1 MKCNCIKCNRMK
13 RSRTKYKTGGKNVI
27 GGNVIGG
34 KNVIG
39 GNVIGGNVIGSGSYG
54 CVFKPALTCKGKT
67 AKNNKNKVSK
77 LMVKKYALVEYKEI
91 MKFKKILKKI
101 PRYKDYFFVDNITKC
116 VPENISLSDLQNYET
131 KCDALKNS
139 SITKETINQNI
150 NDLLALNIPDGGIDL
165 DDYMYKIT
173 YDKLEQLNNLL
184 IDLLLYG
191 IIPMNNLGVYHC
203 DIKGSNVLIKKDKTR
218 LIDWG
223 ISTEYHP
230 EKDDSIP
237 KILQNG
243 PFQFNAPFASILFN
257 SVFSEKYSEFLKTH
271 HNISAEVLRPFII
284 DYIYIWTKHAGLGH
298 YNFINN
304 MFQTLFQ
311 NDLNHATSGEYVKD
325 AIEFNF
331 TNHYII
337 NYLIEI
343 LIKYTQNQ
351 QFQLL
356 RYFNEVYIKIV
367 DIWGFLMC
375 YYNIISVLYKNY
387 NHLNKSE
394 LELFEALKQVYIEY
408 LFTPRVTPIHIQ
420 KLTVDLKKLNV
431 LFNAC
436 FKNSNTSTTFTDTK
450 SIIHSVLSVDKSIG
464 AKSRKLR
471 PKQRGQSIK
480 RKNTLEK
487 THLSKYI

>member
-1 MKCNCIKCNRMK
+1 MYKHGIKCIKCNRIK
-13 RSRTKYKTGGKNVI
+13 SNRIKCKTRKKI
-27 GGNVIGG
+27 T
-34 KNVIG
+34 
-39 GNVIGGNVIGSGSYG
+39 GGNVIGSGSYG
-54 CVFKPALTCKGKT
+54 CVFKPALKCKGAT
-67 AKNNKNKVSK
+67 AKNNKNKVTK
-77 LMVKKYALVEYKEI
+77 LMFKKYAVTEYKEI
-91 MKFKKILKKI
+91 MKFKKILKTI

-116 VPENISLSDLQNYET
+116 IPENISPSDLQNYES

-139 SITKETINQNI
+139 SIKKDTINQNI
-150 NDLLALNIPDGGIDL
+150 TDLLALNIPDGGADL
-165 DDYMYKIT
+165 DEYMYKIT
-173 YDKLEQLNNLL
+173 YDKLEHLNNLL
-184 IDLLLYG
+184 IDLLLHG

-203 DIKGSNVLIKKDKTR
+203 DIKGSNVLIKDKTR

-230 EKDDSIP
+230 EKDASIP

-257 SVFSEKYSEFLKTH
+257 DVFSAKYSEFLKTH
-271 HNISAEVLRPFII
+271 DIISPEVLRPFLIEF
-284 DYIYIWTKHAGLGH
+284 IYVWTKHAGLGH

-311 NDLNHATSGEYVKD
+311 HDLSHATSIEYVKD

-343 LIKYTQNQ
+343 LIKYTQNRE
-351 QFQLL
+351 FQLL
-356 RYFNEVYIKIV
+356 KYFNEVYIKIV

-375 YYNIISVLYKNY
+375 YYNIISVLYRNY
-387 NHLNKSE
+387 NNLNKSE
-394 LELFEALKQVYIEY
+394 LELFGALKHIYIGY
-408 LFTPRVTPIHIQ
+408 LFTPRVTPIPIE
-420 KLTVDLKKLNV
+420 KLTSDLKKLNV

-436 FKNSNTSTTFTDTK
+436 FKNSSTSTTFNDKK
-450 SIIHSVLSVDKSIG
+450 SIVHSVLSINKSG
-464 AKSRKLR
+464 VKQNLMKSRK
-471 PKQRGQSIK
+471 QRIQS
-480 RKNTLEK
+480 RKHKISPVYNPN

>member
-1 MKCNCIKCNRMK
+1 M
-13 RSRTKYKTGGKNVI
+13 YKH
-27 GGNVIGG
+27 
-34 KNVIG
+34 
-39 GNVIGGNVIGSGSYG
+39 GGNVIGSGSYG
-54 CVFKPALTCKGKT
+54 CVFKPALKCKGKSQ
-67 AKNNKNKVSK
+67 KNNKNKVTK
-77 LMVKKYALVEYKEI
+77 LMFNKYALIEYKEI

-101 PRYKDYFFVDNITKC
+101 PKYRDYFFVDNITKC
-116 VPENISLSDLQNYET
+116 IPENISPSDLQNYET

-139 SITKETINQNI
+139 SIKKDTINQNI
-150 NDLLALNIPDGGIDL
+150 TDLLALNIPDGGVDL
-165 DDYMYKIT
+165 DEYMYKIT
-173 YDKLEQLNNLL
+173 YDKLEELNNLL
-184 IDLLLYG
+184 IDLLLHG

-203 DIKGSNVLIKKDKTR
+203 DIKGSNVLIRDKTR

-230 EKDDSIP
+230 AHDKSIP

-243 PFQFNAPFASILFN
+243 PFQFNVPFASILFN
-257 SVFSEKYSEFLKTH
+257 DVFSEKYSEFLKTH
-271 HNISAEVLRPFII
+271 HYISHEVLRQFLIEF
-284 DYIYIWTKHAGLGH
+284 IYIWTKHAGLGH

-311 NDLNHATSGEYVKD
+311 HDLKNATSIEYVKD

-343 LIKYTQNQ
+343 LIKYTKNR
-351 QFQLL
+351 QFELL
-356 RYFNEVYIKIV
+356 KYFNEVYIKIV

-387 NHLNKSE
+387 NNLNKSE
-394 LELFEALKQVYIEY
+394 LELFDALKQIYIEY
-408 LFTPRVTPIHIQ
+408 LFTPRVTPIPIE
-420 KLTVDLKKLNV
+420 KLTSDLKKLNV

-436 FKNSNTSTTFTDTK
+436 FKNSNTSTTFNDKK
-450 SIIHSVLSVDKSIG
+450 SIVHSVLSINKSIVKQNLM
-464 AKSRKLR
+464 KSRKQYMQSR
-471 PKQRGQSIK
+471 KQRTQSRK
-480 RKNTLEK
+480 RKITPMYHQN